1 MINAAA
7 ASGTAARNGK
17 VIRIKLHP
25 LRDGAAILTPETKKE
40 KGKASGVAGHK
51 GPLYVCGPGV

>member
-25 LRDGAAILTPETKKE
+25 LRDGAAILTPEGKE
-40 KGKASGVAGHK
+40 EGKG
-51 GPLYVCGPGV
+51 